1 MLVRLSSALF
11 VTTLL
16 AACGDA
22 PSSSP
27 EDAQAPAPG
36 QIAEQTETDRLNVW
50 LDEQYEQQLD
60 FSPQTRS
67 VLGDK
72 TDYDQLND
80 VTPEAQQRRLDWQR
94 QSVATMRSEFEY
106 QALNEDGK
114 LSFDMWEY
122 ALEQAEAAYP
132 YRNYGYIFGRG
143 GPHASLPSFMI
154 SFHRVD
160 DEPDLKPICPVCSR
174 LIGCL
179 VTCLTSA
186 RSRQLQASVSHAL
199 TMSLHWKKSVG

>member
-1 MLVRLSSALF
+1 MFVRLSSALF

-16 AACGDA
+16 ASCGDT
-22 PSSSP
+22 PSGSP
-27 EDAQAPAPG
+27 EGAQTPAPG
-36 QIAEQTETDRLNVW
+36 QILEQTETDRLNVW

-67 VLGDK
+67 ILGDK

-80 VTPEAQQRRLDWQR
+80 VTLEAQQRRLDWQR

-122 ALEQAEAAYP
+122 AL
-132 YRNYGYIFGRG
+132 
-143 GPHASLPSFMI
+143 
-154 SFHRVD
+154 
-160 DEPDLKPICPVCSR
+160 
-174 LIGCL
+174 
-179 VTCLTSA
+179 
-186 RSRQLQASVSHAL
+186 
-199 TMSLHWKKSVG
+199 